1 MDTNVVTVSD
11 CCKFIARISDTV
23 LEIIDLSHSTT
34 FRSYDL
40 YDTVEKYLQIKLRQ
54 KPIFTHLQWEKV
66 IPGSDSSKIGVIVDN
81 VPLLIIFDFTNM
93 EAEPI
98 FIKQP
103 RQEGIEYFEW
113 IPPVSQEKEIG
124 AYKNSCQLIVYSKLN
139 LNAKVYSLDCT
150 HILFTIYKPISSLI
164 IRPAHDN
171 RFWSIFANTLEYNV
185 PPILY
190 HFYNEGSIS
199 VLIQHIK
206 LPQPIS
212 TAPVIKWSPSGSWL
226 QLFNDIENIFGYHL
240 MVFNLLGQILNDKTI
255 KPLIDV
261 ECMSE
266 GYTTSREDGHISL
279 SNCQFESNWL
289 NLELGNEMIIITSVQ
304 ERIMEFQ
311 LVSMSL
317 LRIEKVIKLNI
328 NNTQGWI
335 QTSNG
340 FTYRNIT
347 LPVHEEEWKIS
358 KISINNQDIFICINK
373 SIIVHYK
380 ISAIR
385 SDVSIGF
392 NYMIQTSSSITNLE
406 MWNDN
411 LLIITE
417 DEVHLASGD
426 ASKPKR
432 IFRTR
437 GTIKLCSIRHNQ
449 MVIIHNTTQGT
460 NWQVVELEQSK
471 QSPIKRKHLLGNI
484 SIMSDEVT
492 DTFDNRKRIKTK

>member
-1 MDTNVVTVSD
+1 
-11 CCKFIARISDTV
+11 
-23 LEIIDLSHSTT
+23 
-34 FRSYDL
+34 
-40 YDTVEKYLQIKLRQ
+40 
-54 KPIFTHLQWEKV
+54 
-66 IPGSDSSKIGVIVDN
+66 
-81 VPLLIIFDFTNM
+81 
-93 EAEPI
+93 
-98 FIKQP
+98 
-103 RQEGIEYFEW
+103 
-113 IPPVSQEKEIG
+113 
-124 AYKNSCQLIVYSKLN
+124 
-139 LNAKVYSLDCT
+139 
-150 HILFTIYKPISSLI
+150 
-164 IRPAHDN
+164 
-171 RFWSIFANTLEYNV
+171 
-185 PPILY
+185 
-190 HFYNEGSIS
+190 
-199 VLIQHIK
+199 
-206 LPQPIS
+206 
-212 TAPVIKWSPSGSWL
+212 
-226 QLFNDIENIFGYHL
+226 

-317 LRIEKVIKLNI
+317 LRIEKAIKLNI

-385 SDVSIGF
+385 SDASIGF

-449 MVIIHNTTQGT
+449 MVVIHNTTQGA